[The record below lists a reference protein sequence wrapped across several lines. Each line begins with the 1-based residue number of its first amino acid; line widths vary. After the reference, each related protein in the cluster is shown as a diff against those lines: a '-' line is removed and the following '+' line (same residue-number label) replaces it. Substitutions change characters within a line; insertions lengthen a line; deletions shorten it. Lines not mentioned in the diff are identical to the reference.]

1 MAFEKTEP
9 TDTTKLRNLGTVI
22 RPNWEAMVTADSTFM
37 PEALNLADRTALG
50 VANDPTALV
59 DSVIAYSKQ
68 DGAGKPQA
76 YTIDPDSVI
85 SQLTGGSTSSSVNGG
100 TAGGTIKKVVIF
112 VGTTKLILYSGTTGV
127 ITSAAGK
134 TVVFPE
140 AYTTIYTAV
149 ATANDGNA
157 ITVSAI
163 KGPTGLT
170 IRTGNSVIVNWYA
183 LGEV

>member
-1 MAFEKTEP
+1 MFDKTQP

-22 RPNWEAMVTADSTFM
+22 RPNWEAIQEASASFM

-50 VANDPTALV
+50 VPNNPTAIA
-59 DSVIAYSKQ
+59 DSVIVYSKQ

-85 SQLTGGSTSSSVNGG
+85 SQLTGGSVSSSANAG
-100 TAGGTIKKVVIF
+100 TAGGVIKKVVIF

-127 ITSAAGK
+127 IASAATK
-134 TVVFPE
+134 TVTFPE
-140 AYTTIYTAV
+140 NYTTIYTAT

-157 ITVSAI
+157 VAVSVI
-163 KGPTGLT
+163 KGSTGLT
-170 IRTGNSVIVNWYA
+170 IRTANAVIVSWFA